1 MTRLAKEL
9 AVPDVVVGAVQHLV
23 AHGAL
28 EAALVPL
35 EAPGQPLLRGVHRL
49 AAHRALGHLH
59 RLERHPDQNPST
71 SRQIIS

>member
-1 MTRLAKEL
+1 MSIRLFWHKSLEWSSKFLLLSFLDGVTRLAEEL

-35 EAPGQPLLRGVHRL
+35 EAPGQPLLRSIH
-49 AAHRALGHLH
+49 
-59 RLERHPDQNPST
+59 
-71 SRQIIS
+71 

>member
-1 MTRLAKEL
+1 MTILQSLLLGDHTRLAEEL

-35 EAPGQPLLRGVHRL
+35 EAPGQPLLRSIH
-49 AAHRALGHLH
+49 
-59 RLERHPDQNPST
+59 
-71 SRQIIS
+71 